1 MDHPNLMKSK
11 QKIPNPDSLKNINN
25 ATRKM
30 PEVPE
35 MPDTSVMPK
44 PQSGQSDLIRQS
56 IKLEQ
61 EAPQIKSKGRPPSAT
76 VLRNRFQEA
85 AIFFLFFRDI
95 KT

>member
-11 QKIPNPDSLKNINN
+11 QKIPNPDSLKNTDN
-25 ATRKM
+25 AMRKM

-44 PQSGQSDLIRQS
+44 PHSGQSDLIRQS

-61 EAPQIKSKGRPPSAT
+61 EAPQIKSKGKVILCYSVAKSVPRGRHFFPF
-76 VLRNRFQEA
+76 FQ
-85 AIFFLFFRDI
+85 RY
-95 KT
+95 